1 MNLKHMTGI
10 VAIILLLIAA
20 CGGNGSDKV
29 TSISDAANADDGTDA
44 ELTGFIISVS
54 GETRICSEIL
64 ESFPPQCGGANVLVL
79 GLDLASLDTQTEGN
93 VTWTNQDVTLTGTIE
108 DGALEVED

>member
-1 MNLKHMTGI
+1 MASI
-10 VAIILLLIAA
+10 FVVILLVVAA
-20 CGGNGSDKV
+20 CGGSDEI

-44 ELTGFIISVS
+44 ELTGFIISVG
-54 GETRICSEIL
+54 GETRICAEIL
-64 ESFPPQCGGANVLVL
+64 ESFPPQCGGANVLVV

-93 VTWTNQDVTLTGTIE
+93 VTWTDDDVTLTGTIE

>member
-1 MNLKHMTGI
+1 MAGV

-20 CGGNGSDKV
+20 CGGDGSDKV

-44 ELTGFIISVS
+44 ELTGFVISVS
-54 GETRICSEIL
+54 GDTRICSEIL
-64 ESFPPQCGGANVLVL
+64 ESFPPQCGGASVLVV

-93 VTWTNQDVTLTGTIE
+93 VTWTNQNVTLTGTIE
-108 DGALEVED
+108 DGALKVDD